1 MYAGKFGGFSIA
13 ATRKYCD
20 FAINLLY
27 AKRPNL
33 PSLNIMKNSCV
44 YPGTFDPITNGH
56 LDLIDRAARI
66 FDRVCV
72 AIARNQEKNPLFT
85 AEERLALVKENLKT
99 RPKVEVVLFDGLL
112 VKLAREQNAKA
123 ILRGIRAVSDFEY
136 EFQMALMNR
145 HLDKGMET
153 LFLMPDESYIYTSS
167 RLIKQVNHYHGDICK
182 FVPENVAKALAEK
195 LKER

>member
-1 MYAGKFGGFSIA
+1 MNNA
-13 ATRKYCD
+13 
-20 FAINLLY
+20 
-27 AKRPNL
+27 
-33 PSLNIMKNSCV
+33 CV
-44 YPGTFDPITNGH
+44 YPGTFDPVTNGH

-72 AIARNQEKNPLFT
+72 AIARNEEKNPLFD
-85 AEERLALVKENLKT
+85 AGERLALVQENLHS

-112 VKLAREQNAKA
+112 VNLAREQKAKA

-145 HLDKGMET
+145 HLDKEMET

-167 RLIKQVNHYHGDICK
+167 RLIKQVNNYEGDIKK
-182 FVPENVAKALAEK
+182 FVPKNVAKALAKKLEK
-195 LKER
+195 R